1 MTRFIFCVIISLA
14 TYSAIAEIPA
24 GYKLS
29 QATISPNGRYGLL
42 VPNDPSAGDTEL
54 AVVKTSKILATLTV
68 SEGGYYETE
77 SGETSSVW
85 SRDSSL
91 LVWSPSG
98 KWGPVAVNV
107 LTIHNDQKVSQNKI
121 LKILQDEITTR
132 LKATQP
138 TLYKKVQSAI
148 SKSHAEADGFTVDIH
163 VMPSL
168 DTNSVSFEEGLTS
181 DPNMA
186 LTSDLQ
192 LQANLKGDISSN
204 ARIRFGEFRA
214 YTPNDISKSNKLHDE
229 ALNAE
234 NKAYERL
241 FRQLPK
247 AKQGDLASEE
257 TRWKSTVNNMSDT
270 IGYSFT
276 GARWLDEETSM
287 YHQRSQILVSRLKH
301 LPHQ

>member
-1 MTRFIFCVIISLA
+1 
-14 TYSAIAEIPA
+14 
-24 GYKLS
+24 
-29 QATISPNGRYGLL
+29 
-42 VPNDPSAGDTEL
+42 
-54 AVVKTSKILATLTV
+54 
-68 SEGGYYETE
+68 
-77 SGETSSVW
+77 
-85 SRDSSL
+85 
-91 LVWSPSG
+91 
-98 KWGPVAVNV
+98 
-107 LTIHNDQKVSQNKI
+107 
-121 LKILQDEITTR
+121 
-132 LKATQP
+132 
-138 TLYKKVQSAI
+138 
-148 SKSHAEADGFTVDIH
+148 
-163 VMPSL
+163 
-168 DTNSVSFEEGLTS
+168 
-181 DPNMA
+181 MA